1 MLGRSG
7 LPAAASF
14 SPDIHPLE
22 PPALRHASLSIP
34 QHLSRLSRF

>member
-7 LPAAASF
+7 LPARKLQSGP
-14 SPDIHPLE
+14 SIPPE

-34 QHLSRLSRF
+34 HDLSRLSRF